1 MATNISKHNF
11 SFYVDDPK
19 VVLADFYYKTKL
31 STEYGDNSW
40 DIYKTI
46 NEYKIKTANPPID
59 SYTFFTLAKY
69 LVLIHDYEGAKDCFL
84 KLALHSTWSADA
96 YFALACI
103 KLKLGENADYELHKA
118 KELYQEKSSEY
129 AKYPAAILNC
139 KTSDYK
145 IEKTINIRASKRKDQ
160 IAFQFGGGSYSL
172 MEIDTI
178 FSDIKDFLVRELRYR
193 DMDKEED
200 GFLILDIAYIKPLP
214 IVNSIFEFT
223 DCYSHISNFTVVG
236 FDYKLLEESIDSLQ
250 DKIFKGMNES

>member
-46 NEYKIKTANPPID
+46 NEYKRETAVPPID
-59 SYTFFTLAKY
+59 SFTFFTLAKY

-84 KLALHSTWSADA
+84 KLALYSTWSADA

-103 KLKLGENADYELHKA
+103 KLKLGENADNELHKA
-118 KELYQEKSSEY
+118 HELYQQRSSEN
-129 AKYPAAILNC
+129 AKYPKAILNC
-139 KTSDYK
+139 KPSDYK
-145 IEKTINIRASKRKDQ
+145 IEKTINITGRKRKDQ
-160 IAFQFGGGSYSL
+160 TAFQFGGDSYSL

-178 FSDIKDFLVRELRYR
+178 FTDIKDFLVREIRYR
-193 DMDKEED
+193 DMSKEED
-200 GFLILDIAYIKPLP
+200 GFFMLDIAYIKPLP
-214 IVNSIFEFT
+214 IVNSIYEFT
-223 DCYSHISNFTVVG
+223 DCYSHISKCTVVG
-236 FDYKLLEESIDSLQ
+236 FDYNLLEKSLDSLQ